1 MENHTAPT
9 AVLTCEVMG
18 MYESPIKIFESAID
32 SLSKSLVK
40 DKEDAI
46 VLAIHQQLGVDVDR
60 GELLRALQYD
70 RFQYE
75 KGYADGK
82 ADAEAALVRCKDCK
96 KSIKCSPGVVC
107 SRSNGLIGITE
118 NDFCSYGERREG
130 E

>member
-1 MENHTAPT
+1 
-9 AVLTCEVMG
+9 MG

-46 VLAIHQQLGVDVDR
+46 VLEVHRQLGVNVDR

-70 RFQYE
+70 RFQYD

-82 ADAEAALVRCKDCK
+82 RDAEAALVRCNDCK
-96 KSIKCSPGVVC
+96 HLKYGYQCYNPLGMTLNN
-107 SRSNGLIGITE
+107 NGDAYVLVDGD
-118 NDFCSYGERREG
+118 DFCSCGERRDDG
-130 E
+130 NG